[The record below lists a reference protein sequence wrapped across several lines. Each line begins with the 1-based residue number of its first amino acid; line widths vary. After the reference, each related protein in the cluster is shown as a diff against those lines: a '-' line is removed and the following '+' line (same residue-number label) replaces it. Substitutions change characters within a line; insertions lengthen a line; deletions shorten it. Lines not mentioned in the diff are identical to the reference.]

1 MAFAKKCK
9 NTKLQTERADRQFG
23 TNQANSEQCNRLNNT
38 ELSGIPNDTPEEDL
52 EKVVIDICHDS
63 GLETEPKVSVSL
75 CL

>member
-9 NTKLQTERADRQFG
+9 NTKLQTERVDRQFG
-23 TNQANSEQCNRLNNT
+23 INQANFEQCNRLSNI